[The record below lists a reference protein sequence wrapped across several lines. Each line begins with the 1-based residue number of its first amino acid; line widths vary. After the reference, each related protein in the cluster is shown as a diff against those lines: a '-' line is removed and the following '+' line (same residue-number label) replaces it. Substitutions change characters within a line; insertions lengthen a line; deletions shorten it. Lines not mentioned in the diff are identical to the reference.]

1 MKILL
6 QILTV
11 LVGLE
16 FFYIMYLETIATTS
30 KKTAQIFKMSQE
42 ELSQKNVIRTR
53 AFITDSLAS
62 WSSWPLPS
70 LARPFCKLSWG

>member
-30 KKTAQIFKMSQE
+30 KKTAQVFQMSQE
-42 ELSQKNVIRTR
+42 ELSQKIGR
-53 AFITDSLAS
+53 AHV
-62 WSSWPLPS
+62 
-70 LARPFCKLSWG
+70 